1 MMNTTERDI
10 RLLKIYA
17 VSCTLAFAF
26 VIFSGFQLGERKEK
40 FDEIDVQRINIVD
53 NQGRKFLVLSNKEK
67 FPLPVVNGKEYPRSI
82 NRSGIVFYDDNG
94 TECGGIAVATLP
106 TARRTAI
113 IFDYSNTE
121 AIGFSAYETKSGG
134 YGAGISIQD
143 RNPLDSDIM
152 KVGTEGT
159 NRILLENDNKN
170 AEISLSDANG
180 NKRIRMR
187 VDSIGVARIELFNEK
202 GEVTSRLPHN

>member
-1 MMNTTERDI
+1 MRNTVERDI

-17 VSCTLAFAF
+17 ICSTLALGLVMFA
-26 VIFSGFQLGERKEK
+26 GFQSGEKRGK

-53 NQGRKFLVLSNKEK
+53 SQGHKFLVLANKAR

-82 NRSGIVFYDDNG
+82 NPSGIVFYDEKG
-94 TECGGIAVATLP
+94 TECGGIAVASLP
-106 TARRTAI
+106 KARRTAI

-121 AIGFSAYETKSGG
+121 AIGFSAYETKSGE
-134 YGAGISIQD
+134 YGAGMSIQD
-143 RNPLDSDIM
+143 RNPLGSDIM

-170 AEISLSDANG
+170 AELSLSDVKG
-180 NKRIRMR
+180 NKRIRLR
-187 VDSIGVARIELFNEK
+187 VDSIGTANIQFFNEK
-202 GEVTSRLPHN
+202 GEVISSLPHN

>member
-1 MMNTTERDI
+1 MMGTIERDI
-10 RLLKIYA
+10 KLLKIYA
-17 VSCTLAFAF
+17 VCSTLALAI
-26 VIFSGFQLGERKEK
+26 VMLSGFQSGERREK

-53 NQGRKFLVLSNKEK
+53 NQGHNFRVLSNKEK

-82 NRSGIVFYDDNG
+82 TPSGIVFYDEKG

-134 YGAGISIQD
+134 YGAGIAIQD
-143 RNPLDSDIM
+143 RNPLGSDIM
-152 KVGTEGT
+152 KVGTEGI

-170 AEISLSDANG
+170 AEVSLSDAKG
-180 NKRIRMR
+180 NKRIRMH
-187 VDSIGVARIELFNEK
+187 VDSAGAAMIQFLNEK
-202 GEVTSRLPHN
+202 GEVISSLPHN